1 MSVFS
6 FLFFLLWPDASVSGF
21 TSSQSSFLCGGNSDR
36 WRQAMIA
43 RSEVE
48 VDQLTTSLNT
58 RDNLSTESSTVF
70 NTNDSILE
78 DFQFEAICERN
89 GIYKGRL
96 FTPEQ
101 CDELIRLSEF
111 HTEDNPDWHGMT
123 CKSIP
128 GFLSTTNNIFDQL
141 LNHHES
147 GLQSIYKD
155 MIKGSLRLES
165 DSEPHLVKYSGKRLE
180 APLHKD
186 NTHKSLTLNA
196 LLSKEDDFGGGGTYI
211 QVLDKTIKLQQG
223 QMLIHPGN
231 LDHAGKEITF
241 GVRRLLVSFL
251 ECEWEES

>member
-21 TSSQSSFLCGGNSDR
+21 THPSQSSRFLCGGNSDFYGTCYNR
-36 WRQAMIA
+36 RHHAINSA
-43 RSEVE
+43 
-48 VDQLTTSLNT
+48 
-58 RDNLSTESSTVF
+58 VF

-78 DFQFEAICERN
+78 DFQFEAICETH

-96 FTPEQ
+96 FSPEQ
-101 CDELIRLSEF
+101 CDELVRLSEF
-111 HTEDNPDWHGMT
+111 HTYNPDWHGMT
-123 CKSIP
+123 CKTIP

-147 GLQSIYKD
+147 GLQSIYSD

-180 APLHKD
+180 SPLHKD

-211 QVLDKTIKLQQG
+211 HAINKTIKLQQG

-251 ECEWEES
+251 ECEWEEL

>member
-1 MSVFS
+1 
-6 FLFFLLWPDASVSGF
+6 
-21 TSSQSSFLCGGNSDR
+21 
-36 WRQAMIA
+36 MIA
-43 RSEVE
+43 SADVE
-48 VDQLTTSLNT
+48 ADQYQLTTTSNICS
-58 RDNLSTESSTVF
+58 NLSTEISGLF
-70 NTNDSILE
+70 ITNGSILE
-78 DFQFEAICERN
+78 DFQFEAICETH

-101 CDELIRLSEF
+101 CDELVRLSEF
-111 HTEDNPDWHGMT
+111 HTDNPDWHGMT

-141 LNHHES
+141 LNHES
-147 GLQSIYKD
+147 NGLQSIYPD
-155 MIKGSLRLES
+155 MTKGSLRLES

-211 QVLDKTIKLQQG
+211 QVIDKTIKLQQG

-231 LDHAGKEITF
+231 LDHAGAEITS

>member
-1 MSVFS
+1 MSVLSF
-6 FLFFLLWPDASVSGF
+6 FLFFLLWSDASVSGF
-21 TSSQSSFLCGGNSDR
+21 TSSQSSFLCGGSYDKLLRRTIYNNR
-36 WRQAMIA
+36 HAMIA
-43 RSEVE
+43 SADVE
-48 VDQLTTSLNT
+48 TDQLTTTSNICI
-58 RDNLSTESSTVF
+58 F

-78 DFQFEAICERN
+78 DFQFEAICESH

-101 CDELIRLSEF
+101 CEELVRLSEF
-111 HTEDNPDWHGMT
+111 QTDNPDWHGMT

-147 GLQSIYKD
+147 GLQSIYPD